1 MPLREIVVVH
11 KDQQYLDDIKDF
23 EHYIMEELRVRN
35 VSLSTDEDGHGVVYK
50 VKADWPVLGKKL
62 RKDMGKVKNGLAAV
76 SSAEVKKYIE
86 TKSIVV
92 GGITLGE
99 EDLQV
104 RLSIE
109 ALHSNRF
116 LGEPRYRP

>member
-1 MPLREIVVVH
+1 VH
-11 KDQQYLDDIKDF
+11 T
-23 EHYIMEELRVRN
+23 
-35 VSLSTDEDGHGVVYK
+35 LSFTTDEDGHGVVYK

-62 RKDMGKVKNGLAAV
+62 RGDIHHVKTALPEV
-76 SSAEVKKYIE
+76 SSADVKKYIQ

-104 RLSIE
+104 SVL
-109 ALHSNRF
+109 ALGM
-116 LGEPRYRP
+116 LY

>member
-1 MPLREIVVVH
+1 V
-11 KDQQYLDDIKDF
+11 QT
-23 EHYIMEELRVRN
+23 
-35 VSLSTDEDGHGVVYK
+35 LSFTTDEDGHGVVYK

-62 RKDMGKVKNGLAAV
+62 RGDIRHVKTALPNV
-76 SSAEVKKYIE
+76 SSADVKTYIE

-104 RLSIE
+104 RVLVWCIV
-109 ALHSNRF
+109 LTVC
-116 LGEPRYRP
+116 

>member
-1 MPLREIVVVH
+1 VVVH
-11 KDQQYLDDIKDF
+11 KDQQYLDDIEDF
-23 EHYIMEELRVRN
+23 EHYIKEELRVQK

-62 RKDMGKVKNGLAAV
+62 RKDMGKVKNGLSAV

-104 RLSIE
+104 RLHLKEYLLI
-109 ALHSNRF
+109 AI
-116 LGEPRYRP
+116 

>member
-1 MPLREIVVVH
+1 MREIVVVH

-23 EHYIMEELRVRN
+23 EHYIEEELRVQN

-62 RKDMGKVKNGLAAV
+62 RKNMGKVKNGLSAV
-76 SSAEVKKYIE
+76 SSAEVKKYLE

-104 RLSIE
+104 CLPVKGLSLIVI
-109 ALHSNRF
+109 
-116 LGEPRYRP
+116 